1 MCMCVRICVCGTKD
15 NAPQLPTPQLHTC
28 VDDPASWDYDRSRKP
43 NKGMLNWERNLPMKR
58 KRMYVAHVQYT
69 HACGSAVTLYYTYI
83 LGIQITHQ
91 LEIFRKNMIE
101 FASKHRD
108 RINKN
113 PYYRAQFHH
122 LCRKVGV
129 DPLAS
134 RKGFWSELLGIGDF
148 YYELGIQVIDICAE
162 KQKIY
167 GGLIPLLELTQR

>member
-1 MCMCVRICVCGTKD
+1 MCVWNEGQRATIAD
-15 NAPQLPTPQLHTC
+15 PT
-28 VDDPASWDYDRSRKP
+28 ASHMRRRPGIVGLRQKQETQQRYA
-43 NKGMLNWERNLPMKR
+43 E
-58 KRMYVAHVQYT
+58 
-69 HACGSAVTLYYTYI
+69 
-83 LGIQITHQ
+83 LGEKLTNEEEANITHQ